1 MMRNIF
7 LIFSF
12 SAAVFAQNDAIK
24 QSNDFYK
31 KSLDRLLEVETE
43 QKADIGSRDGDRDS
57 ALSEVPIDV
66 ITAQEIKNSGARELT
81 RVLEKF
87 VAGFNAP
94 RTSITDGSDHS
105 KIFTLRGL
113 SPDQVLVLVNG
124 KRLHQSSLMNVN
136 GTIGMGTSGV
146 DLNAIPLAS
155 VERIEILRDGAAAQ
169 YGSDA
174 IAGVVNIIL
183 KGYAQKSEASLM
195 YGETSKGDGTFKQS
209 DLFFSLPLEY
219 DGFFN
224 ISAEFRDRSKTD
236 RAGVDERIQYP
247 EGDSRNALPSIARTE
262 FGEPDTLDKIV
273 ALNSEIVSKNGTVFY
288 MHGFYDDRDSKAGAF
303 FRRAV
308 DDRNNLNIYP
318 EGFLPKIAPK
328 IKDYSLTLGSK
339 GVIAKDILWDA
350 GYTRGYND
358 FHFFVKDSLNTS
370 LGESSPT
377 DFDSGGT
384 TYTQDVFSLD
394 LSKKIGKLSIGAGAE
409 FRRENYRIY
418 SGQEESYILGSY
430 ADYAGAQGFPGFQP
444 QNEVDKNRHNAAA
457 YIDLK
462 YEINRD
468 LTLGVASRYEKYS
481 DFGATLNEKL
491 SATYKLTPDI
501 LLRSSA
507 STGFRAPS
515 LTQAYY
521 TSTVSMMIDYELY
534 QAGTFATD
542 HPLSKALGA
551 KELDAEKSKHLS
563 LGAVYSPSSNLWLSL
578 DYFYTKI
585 DDRIMMS
592 GEIYEGFS
600 EDVKNIL
607 NSYGVNSAR
616 YFMNSADTATDGIDI
631 RANYKHSF
639 EKNGYAKF
647 MLSYQYHDTKIER
660 TADAPAILGESG
672 EEILL
677 DAYTIST
684 IQDGQPKESIKF
696 FMQYFFK
703 DYIFGLHINRFGSF
717 KSGSYEFGAKT
728 VTDVDL
734 TYNIDKSIYATIGVE
749 NLFDVYPDT
758 WGPAEM
764 IPYSQHSP
772 FGFSGAFYYLRAG
785 IKF

>member
-12 SAAVFAQNDAIK
+12 TAAVFAQNKDIK
-24 QSNDFYK
+24 QSSEFYDK
-31 KSLDRLLEVETE
+31 PLEKLLEVETE

-66 ITAQEIKNSGARELT
+66 ITAQEIQNSGARELT

-87 VAGFNAP
+87 IAGFNAP

-113 SPDQVLVLVNG
+113 SPDQILVLVNG

-146 DLNAIPLAS
+146 DINTIPLVA
-155 VERIEILRDGAAAQ
+155 VERIEVLRDGAAAQ

-174 IAGVVNIIL
+174 IAGVINIIL
-183 KGYAQKSEASLM
+183 KGYAQQSEASLM
-195 YGETSKGDGTFKQS
+195 YGKTSEGDGAFRQS
-209 DLFFSLPLEY
+209 DLFLSLPLDY

-224 ISAEFRDRSKTD
+224 ISAEFRDRSKTN
-236 RAGVDERIQYP
+236 RAGVDDRVQYP
-247 EGDSRNALPSIARTE
+247 DGDERNALPDIKRTE

-273 ALNSEIVSKNGTVFY
+273 ALNSEIVSKNGTIFY
-288 MHGFYDDRDSKAGAF
+288 MHGLYDDRDSEAGAF

-308 DDRNNLNIYP
+308 DDRNNINIYP
-318 EGFLPKIAPK
+318 DGFLPKIAPK

-339 GVIAKDILWDA
+339 GVMAKDILWDA
-350 GYTRGYND
+350 SYTRGHND
-358 FHFFVKDSLNTS
+358 FHFFVKNSLNTS
-370 LGESSPT
+370 LGDSSST
-377 DFDSGGT
+377 AFDSGGT
-384 TYTQDVFSLD
+384 KYTQDVFNLD
-394 LSKKIGKLSIGAGAE
+394 LSKKIANLNIALGAE
-409 FRRENYRIY
+409 FRGENYRIY
-418 SGQEESYILGSY
+418 SGEEESYILGSY

-462 YEINRD
+462 YEATRD
-468 LTLGVASRYEKYS
+468 LTLGAASRYEKYS
-481 DFGATLNEKL
+481 DFGETLNEKL

-521 TSTVSMMIDYELY
+521 TSTVSMMVDYELY

-542 HPLSKALGA
+542 HPLSVALGA

-563 LGAVYSPSSNLWLSL
+563 LGGVYSPNSNFFISL

-616 YFMNSADTATDGIDI
+616 YFTNSADTKTNGIDLRI
-631 RANYKHSF
+631 NYKHF
-639 EKNGYAKF
+639 FDNGTFAKF
-647 MLSYQYHDTKIER
+647 ITSYQYHDTKIKR
-660 TADAPAILGESG
+660 TTNAPAILGESG
-672 EEILL
+672 DEILL
-677 DAYTIST
+677 DGYTIST
-684 IQDGQPKESIKF
+684 IQDGQPKESVKF
-696 FMQYFFK
+696 YMQYFFK
-703 DYIFGLHINRFGSF
+703 DYIFGLNINRFGSY
-717 KSGSYEFGAKT
+717 KSWDSEFGAKT
-728 VTDVDL
+728 ITDVDM
-734 TYNIDKSIYATIGVE
+734 TYNVNRSIYATIGVE

-758 WGPAEM
+758 WEPAGM

-785 IKF
+785 VKF